1 MNINLKLYKSE
12 SAKTKNGFPV
22 IITLREKTRQKRIQ
36 FKLFSFIEHWNEE
49 KQMPNP
55 LHPKYVHISQ
65 DIIILNNKIE
75 EILKDRLTDFTE
87 VANLLRNSL
96 DRDLQAKGEDF
107 YFFTDQLID
116 EMKIN
121 GSFSNAKV
129 YDTVKVQLKKY
140 KSDVSFNDFDYNFLI
155 GFINFKKMIGVK
167 STTIH
172 SYLRTLRAI
181 YNQAIFRKGISDKKP
196 FVGVFKGL
204 KIRSHQSKKKYLSS
218 EDILVLENANLKGL
232 KSYIRDLFLLQF
244 YLGGQDLK
252 DIHYLKY
259 ENINE
264 DRIYFKRS
272 KVASGYV
279 FDLAITPKVRNI
291 LKKYSQNDG
300 EYIFSDRKDYA
311 GYVTFRRRY
320 GKYLVLIQKELN
332 IKIKP
337 LGGVLGIKVARHT
350 FANIG
355 KLKGIEVDMLRELMG
370 HERDDVDN
378 YYKDKYPE
386 AQRDQ
391 AQLKIINNL

>member
-1 MNINLKLYKSE
+1 MNINLKLYKSQ

-22 IITLREKTRQKRIQ
+22 IITLREKSRQKRIQ

-55 LHPKYVHISQ
+55 LHPNYVRISQ

-75 EILKDRLTDFTE
+75 DILKDRLTDFKE
-87 VANLLRNSL
+87 VTNLLKNSL
-96 DRDLQAKGEDF
+96 DSDLQAKGEDF
-107 YFFTDQLID
+107 YFFTDELIG
-116 EMKIN
+116 EMELN
-121 GSFSNAKV
+121 GNYSNAKV
-129 YDTVKVQLKKY
+129 YNTVKVQLKKY
-140 KSDVSFNDFDYNFLI
+140 KNDVSFNDFNYNFLI
-155 GFINFKKMIGVK
+155 GFINFKKLFGVK

-181 YNQAIFRKGISDKKP
+181 YNQAVFRKGITDKKP

-291 LKKYSQNDG
+291 LKKYSQNDS
-300 EYIFSDRKDYA
+300 EYIFPDRKDHV

-320 GKYLVLIQKELN
+320 GRYLVLIQNELN
-332 IKIKP
+332 IKVKP
-337 LGGVLGIKVARHT
+337 LGGDLGIKVARHT

-386 AQRDQ
+386 SQRDQ
-391 AQLKIINNL
+391 AQLKIINNI